1 MERVLEKNGKV
12 VEIIEK
18 NDKYYINFICTDSL
32 EDYYNGNQDV
42 YKRFSIEKSKMQIL
56 GIKTLEEL
64 VDYYE

>member
-1 MERVLEKNGKV
+1 MERVLERNGKV
-12 VEIIEK
+12 VQIIEK

-42 YKRFSIEKSKMQIL
+42 YKKFSIEKSKMQIL